1 MEEETEDYVDKNT
14 RLYQEY
20 DHLFMERFGTESI
33 VVLVEGDDVTRPEVL
48 DAMERLTHHMDDMR
62 HVIDIQSI
70 AHIVVEAE
78 ARETGISRVPN
89 KKKIDEIL
97 AGVNPVIIGGILPD
111 RRHTIII
118 IDMPYYIS
126 TVKMDE
132 LLIEAKSTVEMVDFP
147 PDINVIVTG
156 NIALGL
162 EIIKEMSKGMNQLLA
177 ISVML
182 MVVALL
188 LVFRHVKWPLLPLP
202 IMLLGIIW
210 TFGMAGFLHVPL
222 TITSMA
228 AFPILIGLGIDYA
241 IQFHNRMEEE
251 LVRGES
257 AAVAVIDTVT
267 HTAPAVLI
275 ALTITCAGFAS
286 LFISSVPMIRDFG
299 LLCVIGIVMCYLSA
313 LFVGVTILY
322 QFERR
327 RSASNKKSE
336 VRSESCVIG
345 SFLERSADFSVR
357 RWQAVL
363 TIALILSLA
372 GIYADSKVPI
382 ETDFKEYIPQDLPQL
397 IQFRHLHNI
406 FGGTDKIDIIIQA
419 DDVTDPE
426 MLRWMDEFG
435 AYITES
441 REQVYGATSIATY
454 VKTANGGE
462 IPDDNTEVRA
472 ILDMMPGSL
481 KNRYLNG
488 HDTALLDLNIG
499 DALRDLGEVGVDRL
513 IREIDKDITWFEPP
527 PGVSIIQTGDLVVT
541 TIVIDA
547 LTTGRMQM
555 SLLGLVLIFF
565 ILLVIYQ
572 NWVKAIAPV
581 LPMLVVIGWMG
592 GVMYITGMKYMMLT
606 ATLGALILGVGSEY
620 TVLTME
626 RFYEERDKGVE
637 PMDALRTAVS
647 RIGAAIVASG
657 LTTIFGFTSLI
668 VSSFMIISN
677 FGVVTVLSVIFAL
690 FTTFT
695 LFPVLLIRLEMWRI
709 GRVTA
714 Q

>member
-1 MEEETEDYVDKNT
+1 LAIAALLTVASLHYAQQITMEEETEDYVDKNT

-48 DAMERLTHHMDDMR
+48 EAMERLTHHMDDMR

-327 RSASNKKSE
+327 RSASNKK
-336 VRSESCVIG
+336 
-345 SFLERSADFSVR
+345 
-357 RWQAVL
+357 
-363 TIALILSLA
+363 
-372 GIYADSKVPI
+372 
-382 ETDFKEYIPQDLPQL
+382 
-397 IQFRHLHNI
+397 
-406 FGGTDKIDIIIQA
+406 
-419 DDVTDPE
+419 
-426 MLRWMDEFG
+426 
-435 AYITES
+435 
-441 REQVYGATSIATY
+441 
-454 VKTANGGE
+454 VK
-462 IPDDNTEVRA
+462 
-472 ILDMMPGSL
+472 
-481 KNRYLNG
+481 
-488 HDTALLDLNIG
+488 
-499 DALRDLGEVGVDRL
+499 
-513 IREIDKDITWFEPP
+513 
-527 PGVSIIQTGDLVVT
+527 
-541 TIVIDA
+541 
-547 LTTGRMQM
+547 
-555 SLLGLVLIFF
+555 
-565 ILLVIYQ
+565 
-572 NWVKAIAPV
+572 
-581 LPMLVVIGWMG
+581 
-592 GVMYITGMKYMMLT
+592 
-606 ATLGALILGVGSEY
+606 
-620 TVLTME
+620 
-626 RFYEERDKGVE
+626 
-637 PMDALRTAVS
+637 
-647 RIGAAIVASG
+647 
-657 LTTIFGFTSLI
+657 
-668 VSSFMIISN
+668 
-677 FGVVTVLSVIFAL
+677 
-690 FTTFT
+690 
-695 LFPVLLIRLEMWRI
+695 
-709 GRVTA
+709 
-714 Q
+714 